1 MCLPR
6 PNATERTLAAQPA
19 GTVIATGS
27 LRRTSQLLHIRP
39 DLIIVDLRGNLNTRF
54 SKLTASTWGG
64 MILARA
70 GVVRL
75 GWAERIGESLDPL
88 TMLPAVGQGA
98 LGIEIRNGDKK
109 IMKIVKQLHHEATG
123 HATTAERALLRALE
137 GGCQV
142 PIGAYARIEERKRGG
157 PLLLVDAMVGSLDGN
172 R

>member
-1 MCLPR
+1 MCSSRVPMLRNGHLPHNR
-6 PNATERTLAAQPA
+6 PVRSSPRGVSAARA
-19 GTVIATGS
+19 
-27 LRRTSQLLHIRP
+27 QLLHIRP

-98 LGIEIRNGDKK
+98 LGIEIRNG
-109 IMKIVKQLHHEATG
+109 TRRSG
-123 HATTAERALLRALE
+123 R
-137 GGCQV
+137 
-142 PIGAYARIEERKRGG
+142 
-157 PLLLVDAMVGSLDGN
+157 S
-172 R
+172 